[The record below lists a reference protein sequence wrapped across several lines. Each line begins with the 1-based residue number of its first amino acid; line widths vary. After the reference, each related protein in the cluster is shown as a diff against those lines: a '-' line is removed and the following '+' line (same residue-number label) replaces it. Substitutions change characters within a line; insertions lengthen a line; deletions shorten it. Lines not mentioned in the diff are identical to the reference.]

1 MLLLVT
7 LAELSKIPF
16 DSPDAETEFAGGLF
30 VEYAERNLA
39 VYCLTDVVKTMVAT
53 SIIVALF
60 FPYNPSSFTDLGSY
74 E

>member
-1 MLLLVT
+1 
-7 LAELSKIPF
+7 
-16 DSPDAETEFAGGLF
+16 